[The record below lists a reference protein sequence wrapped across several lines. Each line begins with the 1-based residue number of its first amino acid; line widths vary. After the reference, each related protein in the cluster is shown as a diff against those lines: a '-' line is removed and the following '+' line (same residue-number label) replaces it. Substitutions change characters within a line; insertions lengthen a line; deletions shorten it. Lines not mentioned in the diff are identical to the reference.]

1 MLKCLNFGFFSC
13 VLYCKKRCFLI
24 LVLLRTF
31 KSEQNVDLF
40 AFISLLSNI
49 LHNIRK
55 DTNCYVLPLFSNL
68 LNLFLTVLNIP
79 LLEKYPLSEF
89 FWSVFSSIRTEYRE
103 TRREYSVQIW
113 ENTNPKNYEY
123 RQFSRSVLCVVY
135 SFFLFL
141 FFCFFLSV
149 THFLFFVTK
158 TMISYF
164 FTFFPEFVL
173 ELKEQWICIL
183 CIICPWSLFLLHA
196 DLYKSALPTY
206 SFQNLVL
213 RLSVFCIFGRLCFE
227 LGDIFKDLKHLP
239 N

>member
-1 MLKCLNFGFFSC
+1 MKCLNFGFFSC

-141 FFCFFLSV
+141 FFCFFYLSLI
-149 THFLFFVTK
+149 FFFLLPKPWLDIFSLFF
-158 TMISYF
+158 
-164 FTFFPEFVL
+164 L
-173 ELKEQWICIL
+173 
-183 CIICPWSLFLLHA
+183 SLF
-196 DLYKSALPTY
+196 
-206 SFQNLVL
+206 
-213 RLSVFCIFGRLCFE
+213 
-227 LGDIFKDLKHLP
+227 
-239 N
+239 

>member
-89 FWSVFSSIRTEYRE
+89 SDLYFPAFGLNTERHGESIQSKYGKIRTPK
-103 TRREYSVQIW
+103 TT
-113 ENTNPKNYEY
+113 NTD
-123 RQFSRSVLCVVY
+123 
-135 SFFLFL
+135 SFHAV
-141 FFCFFLSV
+141 FF
-149 THFLFFVTK
+149 
-158 TMISYF
+158 
-164 FTFFPEFVL
+164 
-173 ELKEQWICIL
+173 
-183 CIICPWSLFLLHA
+183 A
-196 DLYKSALPTY
+196 
-206 SFQNLVL
+206 
-213 RLSVFCIFGRLCFE
+213 
-227 LGDIFKDLKHLP
+227 
-239 N
+239 